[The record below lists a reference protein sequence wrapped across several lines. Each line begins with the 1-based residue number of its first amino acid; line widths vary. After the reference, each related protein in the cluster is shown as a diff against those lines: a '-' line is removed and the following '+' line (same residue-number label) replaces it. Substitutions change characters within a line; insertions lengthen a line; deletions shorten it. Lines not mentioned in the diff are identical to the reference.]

1 MEEEQLEKEIVVTL
15 DLDGTLL
22 AHGNKI
28 IGGQETLDLLSEFDR
43 HGIKI
48 VINTGR
54 LDHDIIA
61 IQKMYDFDVSARVS
75 QNGCVVVD
83 DDSIQAKLMD
93 KKEAALIWQELKK
106 HPEIRTEIN
115 TVSNRYWK
123 TLRDPN
129 FPKEYY
135 DSHVIKEHYQP
146 VIEYQP
152 ITLFLC
158 VGQKETLE
166 PIRDFVE
173 ANCQKVHAVMTSK
186 TSLEIYQKGVSKG
199 RTIKEIYPEA
209 EIYGIGD
216 SENDFSVFENS
227 SVSYMINPDSEVNAT
242 HTVASITEALQ
253 LIKKEITQQ

>member
-1 MEEEQLEKEIVVTL
+1 MEKEVVVTL

-28 IGGQETLDLLSEFDR
+28 IGGQETLDLLSELDQQ
-43 HGIKI
+43 GAKI

-61 IQKMYDFDVSARVS
+61 IQAMYDFEVSARVS

-83 DDSIQAKLMD
+83 DHSAQAKLMD
-93 KKEAALIWQELKK
+93 KKEATLVWQQLQQ

-123 TLRDPN
+123 SPRDPN

-146 VIEYQP
+146 IIEYQP
-152 ITLFLC
+152 VTLFLC

-166 PIRDFVE
+166 PIRDFVKE
-173 ANCQKVHAVMTSK
+173 NCQDIHAVMTSR

-199 RTIKEIYPEA
+199 RTIRELYPDA
-209 EIYGIGD
+209 IIYGIGD

-227 SVSYMINPDSEVNAT
+227 DVSYMIKADTEVNAT
-242 HTVASITEALQ
+242 HNVESITQALKM
-253 LIKKEITQQ
+253 IKKEVEN

>member
-1 MEEEQLEKEIVVTL
+1 MVTL

-28 IGGQETLDLLSEFDR
+28 IGGQETLELLSELD
-43 HGIKI
+43 HQGAKI

-61 IQKMYDFDVSARVS
+61 IQDMYDFDVNARVS

-83 DDSIQAKLMD
+83 DQSIQAKLMD
-93 KKEAALIWQELKK
+93 KTEAGLIWQELKN

-123 TLRDPN
+123 SLRDSD

-135 DSHVIKEHYQP
+135 DSHIIKKHFQP
-146 VIEYQP
+146 IIEYQP

-158 VGQKETLE
+158 VGQKKTLE
-166 PIRDFVE
+166 PIRDFVRT
-173 ANCQKVHAVMTSK
+173 NCEKVHAVMTSK

-199 RTIKEIYPEA
+199 RTIKELYPDA
-209 EIYGIGD
+209 KIYGIGD
-216 SENDFSVFENS
+216 SENDFSVFDNS
-227 SVSYMINPDSEVNAT
+227 SVSYMIQPDGKVDAT
-242 HTVASITEALQ
+242 YDVSSITEALKMV
-253 LIKKEITQQ
+253 KKEVENQ